1 MNHRR
6 LLTKLLGSAIALAI
20 FAGNLLAQGVPAQ
33 DDLPTREESAMQAAV
48 NRVAPS
54 VVRIETLGG
63 LETVGDLL
71 VGTGPTTGLIVSSDG
86 YIVSSAFNFV
96 QKPTQILVDLAD
108 GTRLPATVAARD
120 DSRMIVLLKV
130 PTDKLTDAKK
140 QLPVPEAAPVKEMKV
155 GQWAIALGRVYEGDQ
170 TNISVGILSA
180 VNRVWGKAIQT
191 DAKISPSNYGG
202 PLVDL
207 EGRVLGVLVPMSPME
222 TGEIA
227 GVEWY
232 DSGIG
237 FAVPLEHINRVL
249 DRLKKGEDLHP
260 GLLGVSMRGS
270 DPFAEP
276 PIIAICH
283 PKSPAVEAGL
293 KPDDR
298 IAEIDGV
305 KVDSLSQMKH
315 QLSPRYAGEKVALV
329 VIRGKDRVE
338 TSAELTDKLQPYIHP
353 FLGILP
359 RHDED
364 LNKSAAS
371 DVNPSDSGTPSNA
384 HDQTEPDSPRF
395 HRGFGVTVRDVY
407 PGSPAAK
414 AGIQSGDRIVS
425 VNGQSVKGRLGLQ
438 EQIAALEPRQEVKVG
453 VDRAG
458 ASQTFDVKLATLPEA
473 VPEKL
478 SSAHKS
484 DLPADENAA
493 ATGKIEIKIPE
504 APNACLAY
512 VPTNYNSHI
521 PYGLV
526 VWLHPAGGYKPD
538 DLIAAW
544 KPLCEAND
552 LILLAPK
559 SIDQGHWQ
567 RTELE
572 FIRKAIDDV
581 LQKYNIDRARI
592 VTAGEAA
599 GGSVAYLVASQ
610 NRELIRGVAAINAP
624 MPLGMRPPESDP
636 VQRLAIL
643 TTLAKKSPPA
653 IIAGIKQLREAKH
666 PVTELDLGE
675 TTRSLNDDEMKQLA
689 RWIDTLDRS

>member
-1 MNHRR
+1 MNDRR
-6 LLTKLLGSAIALAI
+6 HITKSLASAIGLALCAAGLLTARAS
-20 FAGNLLAQGVPAQ
+20 AQ
-33 DDLPTREESAMQAAV
+33 DDLATREESAMKAAV

-63 LETVGDLL
+63 METVGDLL
-71 VGTGPTTGLIVSSDG
+71 VGTGPTTGLVVSSDG

-108 GTRLPATVAARD
+108 GTRLPATVAAHD

-130 PTDKLTDAKK
+130 PVDKLTDAKK

-155 GQWAIALGRVYEGDQ
+155 GQWAIAVGRVYDGDQ

-283 PKSPAVEAGL
+283 PKSPAAEAGL

-359 RHDED
+359 RRDDPSPKTAEAKSGNPDESKTD
-364 LNKSAAS
+364 SAK
-371 DVNPSDSGTPSNA
+371 DDSSKQIA
-384 HDQTEPDSPRF
+384 HPGDIGRSADPKQESTSP
-395 HRGFGVTVRDVY
+395 GVTVRDVF
-407 PGSPAAK
+407 PDSPAAK
-414 AGIQSGDRIVS
+414 AGLQSGDRIVS
-425 VNGQSVKGRLGLQ
+425 VNGQPVKDRLGLQ
-438 EQIAALEPRQEVKVG
+438 EQIAGFEPRQEVKVA

-458 ASQTFDVKLATLPEA
+458 TRQNLRVETRHAPRSGAGKARACSQVRSP
-473 VPEKL
+473 
-478 SSAHKS
+478 
-484 DLPADENAA
+484 
-493 ATGKIEIKIPE
+493 G
-504 APNACLAY
+504 
-512 VPTNYNSHI
+512 
-521 PYGLV
+521 
-526 VWLHPAGGYKPD
+526 
-538 DLIAAW
+538 
-544 KPLCEAND
+544 
-552 LILLAPK
+552 
-559 SIDQGHWQ
+559 
-567 RTELE
+567 R
-572 FIRKAIDDV
+572 RK
-581 LQKYNIDRARI
+581 RARDRQNRNQNPRS
-592 VTAGEAA
+592 AQRLPRLCPHQLQRSCPLRPRHLAASGRGLQARRFNRRLEAA
-599 GGSVAYLVASQ
+599 
-610 NRELIRGVAAINAP
+610 
-624 MPLGMRPPESDP
+624 
-636 VQRLAIL
+636 
-643 TTLAKKSPPA
+643 
-653 IIAGIKQLREAKH
+653 LRSE
-666 PVTELDLGE
+666 
-675 TTRSLNDDEMKQLA
+675 
-689 RWIDTLDRS
+689 